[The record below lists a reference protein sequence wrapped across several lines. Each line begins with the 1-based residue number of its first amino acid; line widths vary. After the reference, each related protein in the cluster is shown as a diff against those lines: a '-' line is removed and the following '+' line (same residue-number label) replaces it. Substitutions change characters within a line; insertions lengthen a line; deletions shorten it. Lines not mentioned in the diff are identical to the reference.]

1 MTTTGTQVGSRAPA
15 PAYYSG
21 TEPGDRGFGWIL
33 FSATV
38 MGIAGIMRIFDSIW
52 AFRYH
57 GALPENL
64 KDTVLGSDL
73 RTYAWLWLAV
83 GCLLVVASALVVTR
97 SQFARW
103 VGIVAAAIG
112 AISAVTWMAYYPVW
126 SLVYVGLGILV
137 VYGLLVYGGRAE
149 D

>member
-1 MTTTGTQVGSRAPA
+1 MTTTGTQLGSRAPA
-15 PAYYSG
+15 PASYS
-21 TEPGDRGFGWIL
+21 TREAEDRGFGWIL
-33 FSATV
+33 FSATI

-52 AFRYH
+52 AFGYH

-97 SQFARW
+97 SQLARW
-103 VGIVAAAIG
+103 IGIVAAAIG
-112 AISAVTWMAYYPVW
+112 SISAVTWMPYYPVW
-126 SLVYVGLGILV
+126 SMVYVGLGILV
-137 VYGLLVYGGRAE
+137 VYGLLVYGGPVG